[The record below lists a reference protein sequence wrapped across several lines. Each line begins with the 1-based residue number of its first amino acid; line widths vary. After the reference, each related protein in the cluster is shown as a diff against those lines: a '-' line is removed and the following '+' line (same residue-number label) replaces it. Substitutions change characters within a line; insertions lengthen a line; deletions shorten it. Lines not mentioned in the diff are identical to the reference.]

1 MWDSN
6 IPHVKREFMIKRKQ
20 PHLENEINKHTQK
33 EEEEEEEKATQLR
46 ELKWASEET
55 YRLSLEKGWRANL
68 I

>member
-46 ELKWASEET
+46 ELK
-55 YRLSLEKGWRANL
+55 
-68 I
+68 